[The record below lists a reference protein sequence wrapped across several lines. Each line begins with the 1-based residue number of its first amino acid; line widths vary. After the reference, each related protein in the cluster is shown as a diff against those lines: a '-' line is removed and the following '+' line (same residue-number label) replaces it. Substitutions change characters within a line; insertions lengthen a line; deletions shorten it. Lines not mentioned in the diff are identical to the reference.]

1 MKYVRLKSYFKYL
14 LRFLLLQVTL
24 SYLTIFY
31 FDNFLISNNDLKEN
45 IYLNLLQ
52 DANRFLPLSNI
63 QFITV
68 DSFLTFAVFV
78 FLIILYS
85 TKFYTYVNE
94 LSFSINK
101 NILDEYFQLYLLWTS
116 YLFVTFFIFR
126 FENISRGYL
135 LIFSFLIP
143 IILLIFRNTEFI
155 SSILGRSVTSETFV
169 TFNLDET
176 SNFRNLR
183 LITFRKNIGSYN
195 IRNFDNP
202 DNLIK
207 RIDKINKD
215 TKINLI
221 IINLD
226 NKSSINEKIEKY
238 LISTNKKIL
247 LISKKELTFKNKF
260 IYRKEIIDER
270 HLVYFNNDV
279 QYGAKYILK
288 RIMDITFST
297 IGIILLLPISL
308 SVLFLILIMDGYPFF
323 IKQKRVGLH
332 GNHFNMYKFRTMRK
346 DSHKLR
352 DSLSSLNK
360 GRGPLF
366 KIEDDPRII
375 KQLKFI
381 REYSL
386 DEIPQF
392 INVLKGEMSIVG
404 PRPLFDD
411 DTKLFDTNYMR
422 RLNVLPG
429 ITGLLQINERNTDD
443 FSTWYKYD
451 IEYIENWSLYLDLK
465 IIFRTPLAIFSKK
478 IKGL

>member
-1 MKYVRLKSYFKYL
+1 M
-14 LRFLLLQVTL
+14 LLQVTL
-24 SYLTIFY
+24 TYLTIFY
-31 FDNFLISNNDLKEN
+31 FDNYLISYPEFKEN
-45 IYLNLLQ
+45 IYLNLAQ
-52 DANRFLPLSNI
+52 DAERFAP
-63 QFITV
+63 FINSEFISV
-68 DSFLTFAVFV
+68 DIFLGLAIFV

-101 NILDEYFQLYLLWTS
+101 SLIDEYLQLYLLWTS
-116 YLFVTFFIFR
+116 YLFATFFIFR

-135 LIFSFLIP
+135 LLFSFLIP
-143 IILLIFRNTEFI
+143 VILLIFRNTEFI
-155 SSILGRSVTSETFV
+155 SSLLGRSVTNETFV
-169 TFNLDET
+169 TFNLDKN

-183 LITFRKNIGSYN
+183 LLTFRKNIGSYN

-202 DNLIK
+202 TNLIK
-207 RIDKINKD
+207 KIDKINKD

-221 IINLD
+221 VINLE
-226 NKSSINEKIEKY
+226 NKNSIKKSLEEY
-238 LISTNKKIL
+238 LINLNKKVML
-247 LISKKELTFKNKF
+247 LSENELIFKNKL
-260 IYRKEIIDER
+260 IYRKEVVDGKY
-270 HLVYFNNDV
+270 LVYFNNDV
-279 QYGAKYILK
+279 QYGSKYILK
-288 RIMDITFST
+288 RIIDIIFST
-297 IGIILLLPISL
+297 IGIILFLPISL
-308 SVLFLILIMDGYPFF
+308 LIVILILIKDGYPFF
-323 IKQKRVGLH
+323 VKQKRVGLH

-360 GRGPLF
+360 GKGPLF
-366 KIEDDPRII
+366 KIEDDPRVI
-375 KQLKFI
+375 KQLRFI

-411 DTKLFDTNYMR
+411 DTKLFNTNYMR

-443 FSTWYKYD
+443 FATWYKYD

-465 IIFRTPLAIFSKK
+465 IIFKTPLAIFSKK